1 VKPRRVA
8 ITGIGALTPVGHGR
22 TELWK
27 GVLRERSAVRRI
39 THFDPS
45 PYRSQIAA
53 EVDGFDP
60 LDWMDAKKARRLDR
74 YSQFSLACA
83 RMALADAG
91 LTIDPGW
98 RDEAA
103 VYVGSALGGLAY
115 AEQQHAAFLDK
126 GLRAVEPMLALSVFA
141 GASSCNVAMEL
152 GITGPNMSNTN
163 SCASGAVAIGEAFR
177 LIKYG
182 GARMAIAGGVETPL
196 APLTFSSFSVIR
208 ALSTRNDEPG
218 RASRPFDRERDG
230 FVMGEAAVMLVLEDL
245 QWASARDAHI
255 YGEML
260 GYGLTSDAYNM
271 IAPLPGGLQ
280 SARAMQLAL
289 GESKLQPGQIG
300 YLNAHASSTQLG
312 DAAEVMAIRQVFGS
326 DTPCLPISGTK
337 GLHGHALGASGAEEM
352 AITVLALHEGHLP
365 ATVNLEQPDADCRDL
380 DLVPRGRDQ
389 TIDYAMCNSFGF
401 GGINS
406 SLVVGQT
413 TVGRR
418 TS

>member
-1 VKPRRVA
+1 MRRVA
-8 ITGIGALTPVGHGR
+8 ITGVGAVTPLGHGR
-22 TELWK
+22 QAFWQ

-39 THFDPS
+39 TQFDPS

-74 YSQFSLACA
+74 YSHFSLACA
-83 RMALADAG
+83 RMALDDAG
-91 LTIDPGW
+91 LEIEPAW

-115 AEQQHAAFLDK
+115 AEQQHTRFLEQ

-177 LIKYG
+177 LIKHG
-182 GARMAIAGGVETPL
+182 HARAVIAGGVETPL

-208 ALSTRNDEPG
+208 ALSTRNDEPD
-218 RASRPFDRERDG
+218 RASRPFDRDRDG
-230 FVMGEAAVMLVLEDL
+230 FVMGEAAAMLVLEEL
-245 QWASARDAHI
+245 EWAQARDARI
-255 YGEML
+255 YGELL
-260 GYGLTSDAYNM
+260 GYGLTNDAYNM
-271 IAPLPGGLQ
+271 IAPLPGGEQ
-280 SARAMQLAL
+280 SARAMRLAL
-289 GESKLQPGQIG
+289 AEARVEPSQVD
-300 YLNAHASSTQLG
+300 YLNAHASSTPLG
-312 DAAEVMAIRQVFGS
+312 DAIELQAIQDVFG
-326 DTPCLPISGTK
+326 PAARRLPISGTK

-365 ATVNLEQPDADCRDL
+365 PTVNLEYPDPDCDL
-380 DLVPRGRDQ
+380 DLIPGRGRDQ
-389 TIDYAMCNSFGF
+389 PLSYAMCNSFGF
-401 GGINS
+401 GGINA
-406 SLVVGQT
+406 SLVVG
-413 TVGRR
+413 RA
-418 TS
+418 

>member
-8 ITGIGALTPVGHGR
+8 ITGIGALTPMGHGR
-22 TELWK
+22 AELWQ
-27 GVLRERSAVRRI
+27 GVLDERSAVRRI

-45 PYRSQIAA
+45 PYRSQMAA
-53 EVDGFDP
+53 EVDGFEP

-83 RMALADAG
+83 QMALADAD
-91 LTIDPGW
+91 LTVDPARRG
-98 RDEAA
+98 EAA
-103 VYVGSALGGLAY
+103 VYIGSALGGLAY
-115 AEQQHAAFLDK
+115 AEQQHAQFLQK
-126 GLRAVEPMLALSVFA
+126 GLRGVEPMLALSVFA

-177 LIKYG
+177 LIKHD

-208 ALSTRNDEPG
+208 ALSTRNDEPEQ
-218 RASRPFDRERDG
+218 ASRPFDRERDG
-230 FVMGEAAVMLVLEDL
+230 FVMAEAAAMLVLEDL
-245 QWASARDAHI
+245 EWARARGARI
-255 YGEML
+255 YAEVL

-289 GESKLQPGQIG
+289 AEAGIRPKQVD
-300 YLNAHASSTQLG
+300 YLNAHASSTPAG
-312 DAAEVMAIRQVFGS
+312 DAAEVLAIRHVFGS
-326 DTPCLPISGTK
+326 DARHLPISGTK

-352 AITVLALHEGHLP
+352 AITVLALEQGRLP
-365 ATVNLEQPDADCRDL
+365 STVNFELPDPDCCDL
-380 DLVPRGRDQ
+380 DFIPRGRDHP
-389 TIDYAMCNSFGF
+389 INYAMCNSFGF

-406 SLVVGQT
+406 CLVLGKV
-413 TVGRR
+413 
-418 TS
+418 SHDP